1 MNAPH
6 HAVEL
11 KRQDWAEK
19 TTCRAFMLNA
29 GKPDGDDVAL
39 MLDVLYDHWER
50 IAADLPDHAFDA
62 AEEALSAINLAF
74 SAVDA
79 ALVEAE
85 SDPVSDREDFAQI
98 DNKARM
104 ENVGGE
110 L

>member
-11 KRQDWAEK
+11 KRQDWAEQ

-39 MLDVLYDHWER
+39 MLDVLADHWDR
-50 IAADLPDHAFDA
+50 IAADMPEHAWEA
-62 AEEALSAINLAF
+62 AEEALSCIKIAF
-74 SAVDA
+74 KAVDL
-79 ALVEAE
+79 ALQEA
-85 SDPVSDREDFAQI
+85 SADPVSDREDFVQI

-104 ENVGGE
+104 ENVRGE

>member
-11 KRQDWAEK
+11 KRQDWAEQ

-29 GKPDGDDVAL
+29 GKPDGDDIAL
-39 MLDVLYDHWER
+39 MLDVLADHWDR
-50 IAADLPDHAFDA
+50 IAADLPDHAWEL
-62 AEEALSAINLAF
+62 AEDALSAIKLAHK
-74 SAVDA
+74 AVDL

-98 DNKARM
+98 DNKARL
-104 ENVGGE
+104 ENVRGA
-110 L
+110 